1 MKRRYAFW
9 DRGVAAEGYPAVGHD
24 LFETDLDAKSCEM
37 DSKVFLS
44 VTNTQDMASGRLG
57 QRYLGRILSV

>member
-1 MKRRYAFW
+1 M
-9 DRGVAAEGYPAVGHD
+9 AAEGYPAVGHD